1 MKTRI
6 NIFFSHKGS
15 ILLCILVLGFGVYFA
30 LPKVFGD
37 TYSRDDIQTETIPLS
52 TETPAV
58 TPLEIPKPII
68 THVTTPAQVKGI
80 YMSSWVA
87 GTPSFRNKLIQIA
100 DDTEI
105 NTVVIDIK
113 DSTGRI
119 SFKIDDQVIINS
131 GAVENRIADIAD
143 LITELHAKNIYVVG
157 RVAVFQDPYFVKMHP
172 EFAVKKLSNK
182 ENLWS
187 DHKGIHWLDAG
198 SKDVWEYVSTIS
210 KIAYTMGFDEI
221 NFDYIRF
228 PSDGNMRDIYFPI
241 SDGKVKHDVIREFYE
256 YLHATFEPLRIPISG
271 DLFGMVTTA
280 TDDMNIGQLL
290 EDGLRNFD
298 YVAPMVYPSH
308 YPATWNGYANPA
320 TKPYEII
327 QKSMQGAVDKANA
340 IPVDIKKLR
349 PWLQDFDLGATYT
362 ADMVRAQIK
371 ATYDVGLDSWL
382 LWDAGNT
389 YTVDALEK

>member
-1 MKTRI
+1 MKTKI
-6 NIFFSHKGS
+6 NIFFTHKIS
-15 ILLCILVLGFGVYFA
+15 IFFFIIIIGFGTYFA

-37 TYSRDDIQTETIPLS
+37 TYSRSDTTSATIPLS
-52 TETPAV
+52 TETP
-58 TPLEIPKPII
+58 TMIPLEIPKPVI
-68 THVTTPAQVKGI
+68 THVSTPVPVKGI

-87 GTPSFRNKLIQIA
+87 GTPSFRNKLIKIA

-119 SFKIDDQVIINS
+119 SFKIDDQAILDS
-131 GAVENRIADIAD
+131 GAVENRIADISD
-143 LITELHAKNIYVVG
+143 LITELHTKNIYVIG
-157 RVAVFQDPYFVKMHP
+157 RVAVFQDPYFVKTHP
-172 EFAVKKLSNK
+172 ELAVKKSSNK
-182 ENLWS
+182 ESLWS

-198 SKDVWEYVSTIS
+198 SKDVWDYVATIG
-210 KIAYTMGFDEI
+210 KTAYAMGFDEI

-241 SDGKVKHDVIREFYE
+241 SEGRIKHDVVREFYE
-256 YLHATFEPLRIPISG
+256 YLHATFSPVHIPISG
-271 DLFGMVTTA
+271 DLFGMTTTA

-320 TKPYEII
+320 AKPYEVI
-327 QKSMQGAVDKANA
+327 QKAMQAGIDKAIA

-362 ADMVRAQIK
+362 PDMVRAQIK

-382 LWDAGNT
+382 LWDPGNT
-389 YTVDALEK
+389 YTIGALEK